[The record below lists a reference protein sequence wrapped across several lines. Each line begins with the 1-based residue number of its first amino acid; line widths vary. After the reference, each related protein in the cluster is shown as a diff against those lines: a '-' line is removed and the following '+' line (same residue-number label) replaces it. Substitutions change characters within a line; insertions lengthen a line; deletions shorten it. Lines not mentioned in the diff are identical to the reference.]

1 MNKKRPQTESLKTI
15 LTALIPYWNLAEWF
29 LAIIEETDDEELEK
43 QILSMIYKW
52 VKSITSD
59 KDRMKIKKMINQMQK
74 KCDSESKKDQEEAD
88 KILDDFINN
97 MED

>member
-29 LAIIEETDDEELEK
+29 LAIVEGTDDEELEK

-52 VKSITSD
+52 VKSITSN
-59 KDRMKIKKMINQMQK
+59 KDRMEIKKMINQMQK
-74 KCDSESKKDQEEAD
+74 KYDFESKKDQEEAD